1 MRVEKNALE
10 WGVFAVSLALI
21 SAVVGVLLYT
31 HFTSQNRPPSIRIV
45 LGTPERSGDGY
56 AVPLDVF
63 NDGDVTAEEVEI
75 EVVLAGDRE
84 ERRSA
89 VVLAFV
95 PHGSHRRAW
104 VGFAEEPRPGR
115 LRARVVGYREP

>member
-1 MRVEKNALE
+1 MRAEKNALE

-21 SAVVGVLLYT
+21 SGVVGVLLYT
-31 HFTSQNRPPSIRIV
+31 HFTSENRPPSIRIV
-45 LGTPERSGDGY
+45 IGTPEPSGDGY

-75 EVVLAGDRE
+75 EVLAGDRE
-84 ERRSA
+84 ERRST

-104 VGFAEEPRPGR
+104 VGFTEKPQPGR